1 MKVLLATDGDEPSRH
16 AVELLSALARRGTQV
31 HVLSVNSFE
40 LAMHIAEGSGH
51 YSPDAGR
58 DRAQRAVDDG
68 VEVLRAAGMSAVT
81 GEVRQGDEGTEI
93 VATAG
98 DVDMV
103 VVGSGKQR
111 WVDAVVLGSVASS
124 VVHASPSP
132 VLVVHE
138 SPEANRRVRA
148 VIGAD
153 GSEGSRHA
161 IDAFAS
167 LADPA
172 RCEITVAAVA
182 AASDLPGAQDEAT
195 DDDAT
200 HDAGMAAATQHA
212 DEASLTLRKAGFLE
226 TWRWVESGVPA
237 PKLLEC
243 ADQVGADLV
252 VVGAR
257 GLGRFE
263 AKVLGSVSDRLMRK
277 ARATLIGR

>member
-1 MKVLLATDGDEPSRH
+1 MKVLLATDGDDPSRH

-51 YSPDAGR
+51 YSADAGR

-68 VEVLRAAGMSAVT
+68 VEILRAAGMSAVT

-111 WVDAVVLGSVASS
+111 WIDAVVLGSVASS

-148 VIGAD
+148 MIGAD

-161 IDAFAS
+161 IDTFAS
-167 LADPA
+167 LADPT

-182 AASDLPGAQDEAT
+182 AASDLSAAQDEAT
-195 DDDAT
+195 DDAT
-200 HDAGMAAATQHA
+200 HEAGMAAATQHA
-212 DEASLTLRKAGFLE
+212 DDASLTLRKAGFLE
-226 TWRWVESGVPA
+226 TRRWVESGVPA

-243 ADQVGADLV
+243 ADQLGADLV
-252 VVGAR
+252 VVGSR